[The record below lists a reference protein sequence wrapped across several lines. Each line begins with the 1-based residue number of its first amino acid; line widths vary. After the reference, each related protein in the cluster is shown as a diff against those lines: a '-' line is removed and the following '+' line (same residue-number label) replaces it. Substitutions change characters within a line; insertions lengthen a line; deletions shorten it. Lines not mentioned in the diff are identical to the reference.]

1 MFIATAIVSILLAA
15 ILTWA
20 AARKLS
26 HREEVVRSYL
36 RAGVPEERLN
46 QLALIL
52 LMGAA
57 GLVAGL
63 AWAPLG
69 VAAAVGVICY
79 FLGAVASHLRAGDI
93 RNTPTPL
100 ALGLL
105 AVLALVLRLA
115 TF

>member
-15 ILTWA
+15 ILTWTA
-20 AARKLS
+20 VRKLS

-46 QLALIL
+46 HLALIL

-69 VAAAVGVICY
+69 IAAAAGVICY
-79 FLGAVASHLRAGDI
+79 FIGAIASHLRVGDT

-100 ALGLL
+100 VLELL
-105 AVLALVLRLA
+105 AVVALVLRIA